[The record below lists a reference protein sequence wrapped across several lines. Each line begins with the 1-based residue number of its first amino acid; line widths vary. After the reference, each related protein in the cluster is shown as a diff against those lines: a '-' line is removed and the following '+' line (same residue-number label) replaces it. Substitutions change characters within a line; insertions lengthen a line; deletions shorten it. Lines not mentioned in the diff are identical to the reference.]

1 MARRKGEKY
10 YSPDW
15 AIRSLRL
22 GLPFILS
29 GSVYEPCVGT
39 GMLSNPLKK
48 MGLQVIT
55 NDMDEDVA
63 ADYHYDF
70 LIHFMGLHNYQVPQ
84 TDWVITNPP
93 FSLALPMLENA
104 LSIAKV
110 GVAFLLRLSFVEPV
124 DTESK
129 RTPYPRAPFF
139 DGASHHIPR
148 GIIVNPR
155 YSFTENGKTDSVT
168 TAWFVWL
175 NQDVMHKGDVI
186 WPAERQ
192 FIDIISRKRLKDAA
206 KREKHG

>member
-39 GMLSNPLKK
+39 GMLSKPLKK

-55 NDMDEDVA
+55 NDMDEEVA
-63 ADYHYDF
+63 ADHHYDF
-70 LIHFMGLHNYQVPQ
+70 LIHFMGLHNYQVGQ

-93 FSLALPMLENA
+93 FSLALPILENA
-104 LSIAKV
+104 LAIAKV
-110 GVAFLLRLSFVEPV
+110 GVAFLLRLSFAEPV
-124 DTESK
+124 DKESK

-148 GIIVNPR
+148 GVIVNPR
-155 YSFTENGKTDSVT
+155 YSFTEDGKTDSVT

-175 NQDVMHKGDVI
+175 VNDITVRGDIV
-186 WPAERQ
+186 WDMERQ
-192 FIDIISRKRLKDAA
+192 FIDIISRKRLKEDA